1 MHIPT
6 WDQIKAWFDYNET
19 ILWARLQV
27 LVGAVWAVLQATD
40 LSPVLQGKYMTYW
53 LVFSGVVTEL
63 LRRRGTEIRNGVL
76 RSLDTVDKS

>member
-1 MHIPT
+1 MHMPT
-6 WDQIKAWFDYNET
+6 LEQMKAWFEHSET

-27 LVGAVWAVLQATD
+27 LVGAVWIVLQATD

-63 LRRRGTEIRNGVL
+63 VRRRGTESRNGVI
-76 RSLDTVDKS
+76 RSVDTVDK